1 MPTPA
6 PSLTT
11 TPPKDGPPTGAWCRS
26 SRSATE
32 KSGQRSFQHVGG
44 RQITD
49 EDQSRI
55 ARAVGPGGKMLGRM
69 QQVLHSMHD
78 GRLIDTFQI
87 EYCLET
93 QGVAAIAVQV
103 HAEPDAEGRPVQGRF
118 PLETDGADASVRRA

>member
-1 MPTPA
+1 
-6 PSLTT
+6 
-11 TPPKDGPPTGAWCRS
+11 
-26 SRSATE
+26 
-32 KSGQRSFQHVGG
+32 
-44 RQITD
+44 
-49 EDQSRI
+49 
-55 ARAVGPGGKMLGRM
+55 GPGGKMLGRM

-118 PLETDGADASVRRA
+118 PLETDGADASVRRAQSFLSAEQAPGRASPPPEPLLNLTAPLLREVAAQ